1 LIPEA
6 YVRLVMRLARSE
18 LKPLSRP
25 LLAGIRLKRRKQPV
39 RPEAAPV
46 VHGEEPAGPFEVCY
60 PEAMG
65 DLLIFVPR
73 SVESHLVDMAT
84 GGYGYSHVAVDCGEV
99 DVSSGQRV
107 MIEST
112 MQHPV
117 WRSRQDRYGL
127 RPHVRIAMFGGR
139 AGAETYCTCVRSR
152 LGEQYDHLEALTW
165 GAVDDP
171 AKQIC
176 SDLAAGCL
184 PADILLTLVAEAR
197 AGRLRRNAVSLHP
210 RPDGKVGIFVSP
222 NGFAQF
228 FSAPPGHKVR
238 EPDVRISTIPQVSYF
253 EPTAR

>member
-1 LIPEA
+1 MIPEA
-6 YVRLVMRLARSE
+6 YVRLVMRLAGSD
-18 LKPLSRP
+18 LKLLARP
-25 LLAGIRLKRRKQPV
+25 LLVGIRLKRRKQPV
-39 RPEAAPV
+39 RPDIVPV
-46 VHGEEPAGPFEVCY
+46 EHGEAPAGPFEVRY

-73 SVESHLVDMAT
+73 SVESQLVDMAT

-99 DVSSGQRV
+99 DVPSGQRV

-117 WRSRQDRYGL
+117 WRSRQDRYGV
-127 RPHVRIAMFGGR
+127 RPYMRIAIFGHQ
-139 AGAETYCTCVRSR
+139 AGAERFCDCVRSR
-152 LGEQYDHLEALTW
+152 LGEQYDNLEALTW

-184 PADILLTLVAEAR
+184 PTEILDAIAAEAR

-210 RPDGKVGIFVSP
+210 RPDGEVGIFVSP
-222 NGFAQF
+222 NGFAEF
-228 FSAPPGHKVR
+228 FCAPPGHKVK
-238 EPDVRISTIPQVSYF
+238 EPGVQLAFRG
-253 EPTAR
+253 

>member
-6 YVRLVMRLARSE
+6 YVRMVMRMAQSE
-18 LKPLSRP
+18 LKPLARP

-39 RPEAAPV
+39 RPDAVPV
-46 VHGEEPAGPFEVCY
+46 VHGEAPAGPFEVRY

-73 SVESHLVDMAT
+73 SVESHLIDVAT

-99 DVSSGQRV
+99 DAASGVRV

-112 MQHPV
+112 VKNPV
-117 WRSRQDRYGL
+117 WRSRQDRYGA
-127 RPHVRIAMFGGR
+127 RPSVRIAILGHR
-139 AGAETYCTCVRSR
+139 AGADAFCDCVRSR
-152 LGEQYDHLEALTW
+152 LGEQYDDLEALTW

-184 PADILLTLVAEAR
+184 PAEILLALAAEAR

-210 RPDGKVGIFVSP
+210 RPDGEKGIFVSP
-222 NGFAQF
+222 NGFAEF
-228 FSAPPGHKVR
+228 FCAPPGHKVK
-238 EPDVRISTIPQVSYF
+238 EPGVKLVFRG
-253 EPTAR
+253 

>member
-1 LIPEA
+1 
-6 YVRLVMRLARSE
+6 MRLAQSE
-18 LKPLSRP
+18 LKPLALP
-25 LLAGIRLKRRKQPV
+25 LLEGIRLKRRKQPV
-39 RPEAAPV
+39 RAETGPV
-46 VHGEEPAGPFEVCY
+46 EHGEEPAGPFEVCF

-65 DLLIFVPR
+65 DLLVFVPR
-73 SVESHLVDMAT
+73 SVESHLVDLAT

-99 DVSSGQRV
+99 DVPSGQRV

-127 RPHVRIAMFGGR
+127 RPYVRIAIFGGR
-139 AGAETYCTCVRSR
+139 TGAEATCNCVRSR

-176 SDLAAGCL
+176 SDLAADCL
-184 PADILLTLVAEAR
+184 PMDILLALAGEAR
-197 AGRLRRNAVSLHP
+197 VGRLRRNAVSLHP
-210 RPDGKVGIFVSP
+210 RPDGTVGIFVSP

-228 FSAPPGHKVR
+228 FGAPPGHKVT
-238 EPDVRISTIPQVSYF
+238 EPDLKTSVFPPVSTIQ
-253 EPTAR
+253 PTAR

>member
-6 YVRLVMRLARSE
+6 YVRLVMRLASSE
-18 LKPLSRP
+18 LKPLARL

-39 RPEAAPV
+39 RPDAGPV
-46 VHGEEPAGPFEVCY
+46 AHGEAPAGPFEVRY
-60 PEAMG
+60 PEAIG

-73 SVESHLVDMAT
+73 SVESHLVDVAT

-99 DVSSGQRV
+99 DVPSGQRV

-117 WRSRQDRYGL
+117 WRSRQDRYGA
-127 RPHVRIAMFGGR
+127 RPHVRIAVFEHR
-139 AGAETYCTCVRSR
+139 AGADAFCDCVRSR
-152 LGEQYDHLEALTW
+152 LGEQYDDLEALTW

-184 PADILLTLVAEAR
+184 PADILLALAAEAR

-210 RPDGKVGIFVSP
+210 RPDGSVGVFVSP
-222 NGFAQF
+222 NGFAQYF
-228 FSAPPGHKVR
+228 CAPPGHKIK
-238 EPDVRISTIPQVSYF
+238 EPAEKVGQI
-253 EPTAR
+253 